1 MSNLTLRSSYT
12 ACLHFLYPAL
22 GLTPPTDCCMSG
34 CANCVWIRYAEQ
46 LAVLY
51 ADRDT
56 AAKETLTSIKD
67 PNLRAFVELE
77 LKIKLKQQ

>member
-1 MSNLTLRSSYT
+1 
-12 ACLHFLYPAL
+12 
-22 GLTPPTDCCMSG
+22 MSG

-46 LAVLY
+46 LALLY